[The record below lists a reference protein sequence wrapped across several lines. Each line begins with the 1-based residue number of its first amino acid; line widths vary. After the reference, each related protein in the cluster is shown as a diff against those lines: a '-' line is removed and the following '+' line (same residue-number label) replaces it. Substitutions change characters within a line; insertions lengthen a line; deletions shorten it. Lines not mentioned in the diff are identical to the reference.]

1 MTLKNDFEKV
11 CNAYIRDFE
20 QKQDITFKCY
30 VDNIAGGLCEFKEG
44 YFINMYE
51 IIIDLEQNAP
61 KGLILHWHDC
71 ITETEH
77 LFNDNYKMYLLEFNN

>member
-11 CNAYIRDFE
+11 CKAYIDDFE
-20 QKQDITFKCY
+20 KKQDINFKCY

-51 IIIDLEQNAP
+51 IIIDLEQKAP
-61 KGLILHWHDC
+61 KGLILHWHDA

-77 LFNDNYKMYLLEFNN
+77 IVNENYKTYLLEFNN

>member
-11 CNAYIRDFE
+11 CMAYIKDFE
-20 QKQDITFKCY
+20 LKQDINFTCF
-30 VDNIAGGLCEFKEG
+30 VDNIQGGLAEFKEG

-61 KGLILHWHDC
+61 KGLILHWHDA

-77 LFNDNYKMYLLEFNN
+77 LFNENYKTYLLEFNN